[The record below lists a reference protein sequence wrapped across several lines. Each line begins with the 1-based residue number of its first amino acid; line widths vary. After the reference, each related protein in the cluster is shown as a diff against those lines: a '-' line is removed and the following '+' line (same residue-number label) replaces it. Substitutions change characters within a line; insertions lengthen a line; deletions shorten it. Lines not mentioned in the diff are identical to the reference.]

1 VVKRFLAE
9 RGLELS
15 AEKTKV
21 TYIKDGFTFLS
32 QTFRK
37 YGRVLVSVR

>member
-1 VVKRFLAE
+1 MGVKSKEMASLLKNAISEFLKE

-21 TYIKDGFTFLS
+21 TP
-32 QTFRK
+32 
-37 YGRVLVSVR
+37 